1 MAKKQQ
7 QHKKGKP
14 WMPSITCQRTGFFS
28 QIPHTEFASSL
39 TLPLFLDV
47 SRPKTRCKIDPKNPA
62 TEDLLWMLHKK
73 SRHKT
78 SMAPIDHLFD
88 SHENC
93 NPECCPAKENK

>member
-28 QIPHTEFASSL
+28 QIPHNEFASSL

-47 SRPKTRCKIDPKNPA
+47 SRPKTRCKIDQKTPA